1 MRAVVENHSP
11 LIKFDEK
18 AETPSN
24 ITVLLLAWVSVWS
37 GCLKTVFLLVT
48 LLGHHQGRFFMTVK
62 EQTPVSWASTR
73 PICSYYCC
81 QETDVS
87 SHTGKKV
94 CLWLWSCA
102 SARYG
107 CVWVFVCACAGCGRV
122 GFGKYDL
129 AFPTPGFCPW
139 QRVKCTATSGHT
151 VLLHHTHTHTHT
163 EHKRGGSARERS
175 CVTVRWPWSAVVKP
189 RELGGKWLHIV
200 WHLISLLKS
209 GKDTCTRDQMCR
221 DISLIAPSE

>member
-1 MRAVVENHSP
+1 MTSHS
-11 LIKFDEK
+11 INFDEK
-18 AETPSN
+18 PETPSN
-24 ITVLLLAWVSVWS
+24 ITVLLVARVSVCGQARFTMWKLYIFFFTSDTFWSSS
-37 GCLKTVFLLVT
+37 GC
-48 LLGHHQGRFFMTVK
+48 FFMTVK

-139 QRVKCTATSGHT
+139 LRVKCTAMSGHT
-151 VLLHHTHTHTHT
+151 VLLHHTHTHKHRRSTREVVVHVSVHVWLWDDLGQLWLNP
-163 EHKRGGSARERS
+163 ESWVGS
-175 CVTVRWPWSAVVKP
+175 
-189 RELGGKWLHIV
+189 GYI
-200 WHLISLLKS
+200 
-209 GKDTCTRDQMCR
+209 
-221 DISLIAPSE
+221 

>member
-1 MRAVVENHSP
+1 MKKLRHPVMLQRCHRAKRVCGRASFALWKLHLFSGDT
-11 LIKFDEK
+11 FW
-18 AETPSN
+18 PS
-24 ITVLLLAWVSVWS
+24 S
-37 GCLKTVFLLVT
+37 
-48 LLGHHQGRFFMTVK
+48 GRFSRTVR

-107 CVWVFVCACAGCGRV
+107 CVWVFECACAGRGRV

-139 QRVKCTATSGHT
+139 LRVKCTAMSGHT
-151 VLLHHTHTHTHT
+151 VQLHHTHTHTVQNT
-163 EHKRGGSARERS
+163 RGVGVHVSVHVWLWDDLGQLWSKPESWVGS
-175 CVTVRWPWSAVVKP
+175 
-189 RELGGKWLHIV
+189 GYI
-200 WHLISLLKS
+200 
-209 GKDTCTRDQMCR
+209 
-221 DISLIAPSE
+221 

>member
-1 MRAVVENHSP
+1 MCAVRPDSP
-11 LIKFDEK
+11 CESYIFFFTSD
-18 AETPSN
+18 TFWS
-24 ITVLLLAWVSVWS
+24 SS
-37 GCLKTVFLLVT
+37 GC
-48 LLGHHQGRFFMTVK
+48 FFMTVK

-139 QRVKCTATSGHT
+139 LRVKCTAMSGHT
-151 VLLHHTHTHTHT
+151 VLLHHTHTHKHRRSTREVVVHVSVHVWLWDDLGQLWLNP
-163 EHKRGGSARERS
+163 ESWVGS
-175 CVTVRWPWSAVVKP
+175 
-189 RELGGKWLHIV
+189 GYI
-200 WHLISLLKS
+200 
-209 GKDTCTRDQMCR
+209 
-221 DISLIAPSE
+221 